1 MNYIKKIIAI
11 LTKKNKAGFLS
22 IVFLS
27 IFKTAI
33 EILSLGLLIPILS
46 ILSNAEKKSQI
57 FIYFPFVEEFNE
69 NQLLFLFLFIFIF
82 FYLIKTIY
90 VIFFN
95 IYAGKY
101 SHDLYVEIS
110 EKLLEKYLENKF
122 IFFTHNN
129 SANLVKNVASETNGF
144 AIGTIGACVTIVTNT
159 ILFLSICAL
168 LIFYNYNFIF
178 IIIVLFIICGG
189 IINFSRKEFSKWG
202 KVRHIESAKM
212 VQKLNEV
219 IGSIKEVILYNKK
232 KFFVTQIKEP
242 FKNFSNAAVYKDA
255 FTSITSPLIEFIA
268 ILIFFIFL
276 SYVIFYSK
284 KSFAEIIVIS
294 GIFGYASI
302 KILPNLIGI
311 ARSIQILRFNFPA
324 VDIIYSNIIKNKK
337 HKIINYTF
345 VDSVNSITFKKVDFF
360 YPKNNYPV
368 LKNINLKINK
378 GDKIGII
385 GVTGSGKTTLINL
398 ISGLLS
404 PTKGKILVNSSKFFN
419 SKKFKINIGYVSQSV
434 YLSDDNIM
442 KNIALSNEISEKN
455 INFIKSLLKILN
467 LNNFNNKIDINKL
480 LGERG
485 LKLSGGQ
492 IQRIGIARALYRN
505 PSLLILDEA
514 TNALDDKT
522 EDKILSYLFKKFE
535 DKIIIFCTHKK
546 KLLKYCNKIIEV
558 RASKLNLIK
567 K

>member
-11 LTKKNKAGFLS
+11 LTQKNKASFIF

-27 IFKTAI
+27 IIKTAI
-33 EILSLGLLIPILS
+33 EIVSLGLLIPILS
-46 ILSNAEKKSQI
+46 ILSNTEKKSQI
-57 FIYFPFVEEFNE
+57 FIYFPFASEFNE
-69 NQLLFLFLFIFIF
+69 NHLLFLFLFIFIF

-95 IYAGKY
+95 IYSGKY
-101 SHDLYVEIS
+101 SHDLYVEVS
-110 EKLLEKYLENKF
+110 EKLLEKYLEKKF

-144 AIGTIGACVTIVTNT
+144 AIGTVGACIAIFTNT
-159 ILFLSICAL
+159 ILFLAICTL

-178 IIIVLFIICGG
+178 IIIVLFIICGS
-189 IINFSRKEFSKWG
+189 IINFSRKEFSRWG
-202 KVRHIESAKM
+202 KVRHIESARM

-232 KFFVTQIKEP
+232 EFFVSQVKEP
-242 FKNFSNAAVYKDA
+242 LKNFSNAAVYKDA

-276 SYVIFYSK
+276 SYIIFSAQ

-302 KILPNLIGI
+302 KLLPNLISI
-311 ARSIQILRFNFPA
+311 ARSIQILRFNFPS
-324 VDIIYSNIIKNKK
+324 VDIIYSNFIKNKK
-337 HKIINYTF
+337 SNIINYTF
-345 VDSVNSITFKKVDFF
+345 VDSLNSIIFKKVEFI
-360 YPKNNYPV
+360 YPKNSYPV
-368 LKNINLKINK
+368 LKNIDLKINK
-378 GDKIGII
+378 GDKVGVIGE
-385 GVTGSGKTTLINL
+385 TGSGKTTLINL

-404 PTKGKILVNSSKFFN
+404 PTKGEILINSSSFFN
-419 SKKFKINIGYVSQSV
+419 SKKFKINIGYVSQFV

-442 KNIALSNEISEKN
+442 KNIALSKEISEKN

-467 LNNFNNKIDINKL
+467 LNNFNNKIDINKS

-485 LKLSGGQ
+485 LKMSGGQ
-492 IQRIGIARALYRN
+492 IQRIGIARALYRK

-522 EDKILSYLFKKFE
+522 EDKILNYLFKQFE

-558 RASKLNLIK
+558 KASKLSLVK